1 MAQVINV
8 LGYGDVSFPDGM
20 SMEEITKALEQLPA
34 LGPAASESR
43 TIPQELLRQ
52 AGLTARAVGPIAA
65 GAMMGGAVGG
75 PPGAL
80 VGAAGMGL
88 GQMIGDPLVNLF
100 NLATNSNVQPP
111 SQALDTMMTRMGLP
125 APETSGERITQDVLK
140 AGTTAGGMA
149 RGATTIADIL
159 AKYAAQRGVA
169 AGVTPGV
176 LSTLG
181 QYPAQQVAAAGA
193 AGAAGGLLREGGAGP
208 AAQMGGAMLAGMVAP
223 GGPKLP
229 ITQRVGGV
237 PAAMVKPFTEEGRQ
251 VIVGNVLN
259 RIATNP
265 QQAMQNMAESAPL
278 VPGVRPTAA
287 ATARDPG
294 LAGAETAIRG
304 LDTGGNLF
312 GQQINQNQEAILN
325 AFRQIG
331 GKPGS
336 IPYAEAKRS
345 AITTPMREAAF
356 ANKQAVDVEPVLSA
370 IQGIMSNPATQRK
383 TVDDAMVYVQ
393 GLLAKRVN
401 PETGTIDPMSLY
413 SIRKDITDAM
423 NGKLS
428 GDLSNLR
435 LAKGQLA
442 DLLPVIDRTID
453 AGAPGFMDY
462 MSKYAKSSQ
471 GIDQM
476 RLLQGIEA
484 KVTTGQPNIS
494 TGNPVLAASALR
506 RQLASAQ
513 DELGTQLSQSAQS
526 KLDNIINEINRGQA
540 ATAPGIKPPGSDTF
554 KNMSMGNLIGRVF
567 SESMAN
573 NTTLRTMTRPLDWL
587 YKLPDEQ
594 VQQLLVQAMLDPKL
608 AAQMMAKANIMR
620 VEPLSTA
627 LRQKA
632 QQMGFGTLIGTGA
645 NQ

>member
-8 LGYGDVSFPDGM
+8 IGYGDISFPDGM
-20 SMEEITKALEQLPA
+20 SMEEITKALEQLP
-34 LGPAASESR
+34 PAPGSR
-43 TIPQELLRQ
+43 SLTQDLIRQ
-52 AGLTARAVGPIAA
+52 AGLTARAAGPIAA

-111 SQALDTMMTRMGLP
+111 SQALDTMMTRIGLP

-159 AKYAAQRGVA
+159 AKAAAQRGVA

-193 AGAAGGLLREGGAGP
+193 AGAAGGALREGGAGP

-265 QQAMQNMAESAPL
+265 EQAMRNMAESAPL

-294 LAGAETAIRG
+294 LAGAETPLRSPTF
-304 LDTGGNLF
+304 DPSNLF

-336 IPYAEAKRS
+336 IPYAEAKLET
-345 AITTPMREAAF
+345 ITGPMRDLAF
-356 ANKQAVDVEPVLSA
+356 ANKQAVDVQPVLSA
-370 IQGIMSNPATQRK
+370 IEGIMSNPATQRAQ
-383 TVDDAMVYVQ
+383 VDDAMVYVQ
-393 GLLAKRVN
+393 RLLAKRVN

-413 SIRKDITDAM
+413 GVKKDISLAM
-423 NGKLS
+423 QGKLS

-435 LAKGQLA
+435 LARGQLA
-442 DLLPVIDRTID
+442 ELLPVIDRTIET
-453 AGAPGFMDY
+453 GAPGFMAYID
-462 MSKYAKSSQ
+462 KYSKSSQ

-484 KVTTGQPNIS
+484 KVTTGLPNLS
-494 TGNPVLAASALR
+494 TGNPVLTASALR
-506 RQLASAQ
+506 SQLAAAQ
-513 DELGTQLSQSAQS
+513 DELGTQLSASAQS

-567 SESMAN
+567 SESMAS

-632 QQMGFGTLIGTGA
+632 QQMGFGTLIGA
-645 NQ
+645 QQ